1 MTEEEKKAVCE
12 LKNYITKRNRS
23 YTKLDRHDKAINN
36 LLNLIGNLQK
46 ENTEFEK
53 LSKNYSY
60 SVDIVREN
68 TRLRRQVFDLELENE
83 ELKKTVVRQNL
94 EIMAQKDAHDFDT
107 EIANDVNEK
116 AIELFKELKE
126 KDEIINKQKELIEYL
141 RRSCDRKESCWI
153 EEQHENVELETKLEE
168 KDKTINAMAEYIA
181 SRDIDEDICKYINCG
196 EGDKEREECVE
207 CVIDFFE
214 EF

>member
-1 MTEEEKKAVCE
+1 M
-12 LKNYITKRNRS
+12 S
-23 YTKLDRHDKAINN
+23 
-36 LLNLIGNLQK
+36 
-46 ENTEFEK
+46 
-53 LSKNYSY
+53 
-60 SVDIVREN
+60 
-68 TRLRRQVFDLELENE
+68 NE
-83 ELKKTVVRQNL
+83 EAQKVLNELQSVRPEMLNRKAKRLFEAIMKIADERDELRETVERQNL

-107 EIANDVNEK
+107 EITNET
-116 AIELFKELKE
+116 
-126 KDEIINKQKELIEYL
+126 INKQKELIEYL

-168 KDKTINAMAEYIA
+168 KDKTINTMAEYIA